1 MTETIETVND
11 EIVEEVFDEVAETAT
26 KSSNKFLCGIGVGIG
41 LGIAI
46 VEGCKHIVIPGINR
60 LKEKCIA
67 KKAAQSNCDSNMMSE
82 DCGVCSETES

>member
-60 LKEKCIA
+60 LKERIEWKIISPIHTSLNQ
-67 KKAAQSNCDSNMMSE
+67 KKRK
-82 DCGVCSETES
+82 